1 MFNTLAR
8 ESPTFIDVDGQTEE
22 TVILGT
28 SSVVEVPAAETT
40 VSFEAYNTHTSVP
53 PTVITFEMSVQRAG
67 ANSGQFTFLV
77 NGEPVTAHSS
87 FETAWIYSG
96 TTVELSFPARKT
108 AFVFTGQATAE
119 VTISSEHTH
128 LTVNGVETFVNLPG
142 LTTTIGVSEAT
153 NVIVDLPAVTTSLE
167 LSAETYAFTAVTD
180 VQTVSGGN
188 YYCGPFTEQT
198 ISGGASGSPCVM
210 GTTFTVTLPAS
221 AGNLYLHADGI
232 TTAFSLSGITT
243 IFVPE
248 QTITII
254 KNGSTVTSIV
264 PAVVSSYV
272 TIISD
277 ITIPSS
283 EEPPLSEVLS
293 RK

>member
-8 ESPTFIDVDGQTEE
+8 SSTTFIDVDGQTKE

-28 SSVVEVPAAETT
+28 SSVMEVPAAETT
-40 VSFEAYNTHTSVP
+40 VSFEAYNTHTSVT

-77 NGEPVTAHSS
+77 NGEPGTAHTS

-96 TTVELSFPARKT
+96 TTVELSFPARRT

-153 NVIVDLPAVTTSLE
+153 NVIVDLPGVTTSLE

-188 YYCGPFTEQT
+188 YYCGTFTEQT
-198 ISGGASGSPCVM
+198 LVSGKSGSPCVM

-221 AGNLYLHADGI
+221 AGDLYLHADGI
-232 TTAFSLSGITT
+232 TTAFSLPGITT
-243 IFVPE
+243 TFVPE

-254 KNGSTVTSIV
+254 RYGSTVISIV
-264 PAVVSSYV
+264 PAVVSIF
-272 TIISD
+272 TTTISD
-277 ITIPSS
+277 TNIFAS
-283 EEPPLSEVLS
+283 EEPPLSEVLN